1 MYSVIQQKWN
11 MWFGFAFFFIIQMW
25 LSNTCYFIMCTFRS
39 FNVIYHQCLELLWV
53 PFKNYRTRFFFLSF
67 FGLFFLFSLSQMF
80 LKSVPRNANG
90 ITKCLAPF
98 VCWEHWQVFYRLM
111 LSKAPCS
118 NSETFLFL
126 FSVYGCSGLH
136 MYVFT
141 TCAQYLWRPEKG
153 DGSPLSEIKD
163 CSEAS
168 CRCWECNLV
177 I

>member
-53 PFKNYRTRFFFLSF
+53 PFKSYRTRFFF
-67 FGLFFLFSLSQMF
+67 FFLFLVFFFISVWVKCFSNQSLEMQMESPSVWLLLCAGNIDKCFIDSCWVRLPVVILKPFYFYF
-80 LKSVPRNANG
+80 LCMDV
-90 ITKCLAPF
+90 LA
-98 VCWEHWQVFYRLM
+98 YI
-111 LSKAPCS
+111 
-118 NSETFLFL
+118 
-126 FSVYGCSGLH
+126 
-136 MYVFT
+136 
-141 TCAQYLWRPEKG
+141 CAQYLWRPEKG
-153 DGSPLSEIKD
+153 DGSPLSGIKD